1 MEQVVINIIDT
12 HNAFTVT
19 EKYTETGAP
28 VLSYTGGESLFSTV
42 MSSKF
47 TFNMLNE
54 TAEDGKFLDLLT
66 GEERR
71 FLIEVRDMTSRFG
84 FSDPNIPVE
93 LDLDGNLVWRGF
105 LLPDVYTEPY
115 KNGSFF
121 VGFTATDGLDVL
133 KTKPFLFYKTGTVIQ
148 YIAKCLWETGLHQ
161 QIYFAPA
168 IENAFY
174 QWENIQIFDECFTKY
189 NENTD
194 TYQYSNCYDV
204 LSKLLKAVGATVF
217 QYNGKWFV
225 VGFNRKGK
233 SLDSYRVY
241 DPYGVFI
248 ANKQVIRSLKTPRFN
263 KGLNVSMLS
272 PYKTVQLNVSY
283 QESDKAVDF
292 SGLYKNEEL
301 TSDEYKEAVANN
313 TIISV
318 SPFNKWKKNA
328 ATAVRS
334 TSEDDASYLRLS
346 VEGNN
351 TLHDPDERPIYD
363 RKAPFYV
370 TMGKVYGP
378 PHNFD
383 ADYIELKADETVYI
397 SPQVEGKD
405 LTFDVDMEFKIFR
418 DALDKGRFDD
428 DFYRQALRVDLRI
441 DDDVVFSTRA
451 ETSVYNSGDTKL
463 TFNATSV
470 GPKYYWYVFPDYL
483 KPIYVLDRFTMPAH
497 LKAEVKKTGIK
508 TDSFGKLNLR
518 IYIPKNGDETFGFND
533 YHVSDVTITK
543 LEIKVKAWDNEQYK
557 LSREI
562 RYTTKYEDDL
572 YFGDGKNDLYDNLF
586 KINDRDDYP
595 ASVNQVNLLSG
606 LPYQDALYYYFPI
619 NQLYGDWINSRY
631 HTLMFHSLG
640 TLERLYAHKLF
651 GKLGVESGLEY
662 TTNNLRI
669 SKARIDE
676 FRYIREFFSSIDQIT
691 VAQIILKSGGV
702 LNASND
708 VPREKY
714 IKWKRSG
721 VTEENRYFTTYAK
734 MIHEVTATNTVR
746 LEGTALDIIL
756 PMDLIQFNFMGQ
768 KNFIPT
774 GLNVDFSSGKTRLTL
789 NQAINQT
796 VIDYATES

>member
-1 MEQVVINIIDT
+1 MEQIVINIIDT
-12 HNAFTVT
+12 HNFYPTV
-19 EKYTETGAP
+19 EKYTGLGDP
-28 VLSYTGGESLFSTV
+28 VLSYSGGESLFTTI

-47 TFNMLNE
+47 SFSILNE

-71 FLIEVRDMTSRFG
+71 FLIEVREVT
-84 FSDPNIPVE
+84 PH
-93 LDLDGNLVWRGF
+93 NLMERDANLIWRGF
-105 LLPDVYTEPY
+105 LLPDIYTEPY

-204 LSKLLKAVGATVF
+204 LSKLLKAVGATVL
-217 QYNGKWFV
+217 QHNSKWFV

-241 DPYGVFI
+241 DPYGVFV

-263 KGLNVSMLS
+263 DGLNVSMLS

-351 TLHDPDERPIYD
+351 TLHDPDERPVYD

-370 TMGKVYGP
+370 TMGKVY
-378 PHNFD
+378 
-383 ADYIELKADETVYI
+383 
-397 SPQVEGKD
+397 
-405 LTFDVDMEFKIFR
+405 
-418 DALDKGRFDD
+418 
-428 DFYRQALRVDLRI
+428 
-441 DDDVVFSTRA
+441 
-451 ETSVYNSGDTKL
+451 
-463 TFNATSV
+463 
-470 GPKYYWYVFPDYL
+470 
-483 KPIYVLDRFTMPAH
+483 
-497 LKAEVKKTGIK
+497 
-508 TDSFGKLNLR
+508 
-518 IYIPKNGDETFGFND
+518 
-533 YHVSDVTITK
+533 
-543 LEIKVKAWDNEQYK
+543 
-557 LSREI
+557 
-562 RYTTKYEDDL
+562 
-572 YFGDGKNDLYDNLF
+572 
-586 KINDRDDYP
+586 
-595 ASVNQVNLLSG
+595 
-606 LPYQDALYYYFPI
+606 
-619 NQLYGDWINSRY
+619 
-631 HTLMFHSLG
+631 
-640 TLERLYAHKLF
+640 
-651 GKLGVESGLEY
+651 
-662 TTNNLRI
+662 
-669 SKARIDE
+669 
-676 FRYIREFFSSIDQIT
+676 
-691 VAQIILKSGGV
+691 
-702 LNASND
+702 
-708 VPREKY
+708 
-714 IKWKRSG
+714 
-721 VTEENRYFTTYAK
+721 
-734 MIHEVTATNTVR
+734 
-746 LEGTALDIIL
+746 
-756 PMDLIQFNFMGQ
+756 
-768 KNFIPT
+768 
-774 GLNVDFSSGKTRLTL
+774 
-789 NQAINQT
+789 
-796 VIDYATES
+796 